1 MLRKIVEARC
11 RQRIGR
17 EIRPAAAQPAAI
29 LPEAGG
35 TDNLGTA
42 SPLPADPRLRSAMPL
57 KTLLRSCGMAL
68 GRAGEGTIP

>member
-42 SPLPADPRLRSAMPL
+42 RRCRRTRGCRSAMP
-57 KTLLRSCGMAL
+57 
-68 GRAGEGTIP
+68 